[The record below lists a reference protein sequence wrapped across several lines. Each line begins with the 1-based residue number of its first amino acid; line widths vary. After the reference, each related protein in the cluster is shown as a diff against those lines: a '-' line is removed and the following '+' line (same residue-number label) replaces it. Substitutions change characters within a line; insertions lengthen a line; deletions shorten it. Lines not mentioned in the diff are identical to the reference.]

1 VTRVVVIGGGV
12 AGLVAAR
19 RLALGGATVTLLEA
33 SERLGGTVAHHTV
46 GGLVLDAGAES
57 FATRRGT
64 VASLA
69 KELGLSSEIVLP
81 ADLPA
86 WLYRPSGGVQ
96 LPATS
101 LLGIPGVPL
110 AADVIS
116 VVGTGTAFRAYLDA
130 LLPGL
135 YGARVKTLGD
145 LVRKRMGTRMLDQL
159 VAPVTLGIHSR
170 HPDELDLD
178 RIAPGLRGALR
189 SEGSL
194 GRAVR
199 SMRQS
204 AVAGAAVMGVRGGI
218 HRIVDEL
225 VADLTRLGVTI
236 ELGRR
241 GTLLNGRVAGFA
253 DAHVVVAAAGVAAPA
268 SSITTTLATLVV
280 DAPSLDGAPRG
291 TGALV
296 VPGTPGVH
304 AKAITHATAK
314 WQWLA
319 ARAEGKHVLRLS
331 YNAAPPG
338 LAAVARADASALLG
352 IPLAASNVL
361 DFAQVEW
368 SRPAPAAPLVE
379 GITVVGEAVAGTGLA
394 AVIGQAE
401 AAASELLAAWADA
414 EPDVDDADPL
424 V

>member
-1 VTRVVVIGGGV
+1 MNHVVVVGGGV

-33 SERLGGTVAHHTV
+33 TERLGGTVAHHTV

-64 VASLA
+64 VAALA
-69 KELGLSSEIVLP
+69 KEIGLSSEIVLP

-86 WLYRPSGGVQ
+86 WLYRPAGAVQ

-101 LLGIPGVPL
+101 LLGVPAAPL
-110 AADVIS
+110 AADVVS
-116 VVGTGTAFRAYLDA
+116 VVGSATAFRAYLDT

-135 YGARVKTLGD
+135 YGARAKTLGE
-145 LVRKRMGTRMLDQL
+145 LVRKRMGPRMLDRL

-170 HPDELDLD
+170 HPDDLDLD

-241 GTLLNGRVAGFA
+241 GSLVNGRVPGFG

-268 SSITTTLATLVV
+268 SSVKTTLATLVV
-280 DAPSLDGAPRG
+280 DEPALDAAPRG

-296 VPGTPGVH
+296 VPGTPGIH

-319 ARAEGKHVLRLS
+319 ARANGKHVLRLS
-331 YNAAPPG
+331 YSSAPAG
-338 LAAVARADASALLG
+338 LATVARADASELLG
-352 IPLAASNVL
+352 VPLPSSSVL

-368 SRPAPAAPLVE
+368 SRPAPATPLVE
-379 GITVVGEAVAGTGLA
+379 GVTVIGEAVAGTGLA
-394 AVIGQAE
+394 AVIGQAD
-401 AAASELLAAWADA
+401 AAASALLASWERKGAD
-414 EPDVDDADPL
+414 EPEQS
-424 V
+424 

>member
-1 VTRVVVIGGGV
+1 MVGGGV

-19 RLALGGATVTLLEA
+19 RLALGGASVTLLEA
-33 SERLGGTVAHHTV
+33 TERLGGTVAHHTV

-64 VASLA
+64 VAALA

-86 WLYRPSGGVQ
+86 WLYRQSGAVQ

-110 AADVIS
+110 AADVIG
-116 VVGTGTAFRAYLDA
+116 VVGAGTAFRAYLDA

-204 AVAGAAVMGVRGGI
+204 TIAGAAVMGLRGGV

-225 VADLTRLGVTI
+225 VADLARLDVTV

-241 GTLLNGRVAGFA
+241 GTLLNGRVAGF
-253 DAHVVVAAAGVAAPA
+253 DGAHVVVAAAGVAAPA
-268 SSITTTLATLVV
+268 SSVTTTLATLVV
-280 DAPSLDGAPRG
+280 DAPALDAAPRG

-296 VPGTPGVH
+296 VPGTRGIH

-319 ARAEGKHVLRLS
+319 ARADGKHVLRLS
-331 YNAAPPG
+331 YNVAPSG

-352 IPLAASNVL
+352 IPLAASHVL

-368 SRPAPAAPLVE
+368 SRPAPAVPLVE

-401 AAASELLAAWADA
+401 AAASALLESWGEA
-414 EPDVDDADPL
+414 EPEG
-424 V
+424 

>member
-1 VTRVVVIGGGV
+1 MNHVVVVGGGV

-19 RLALGGATVTLLEA
+19 RLALGGAAVTLLEA

-64 VASLA
+64 VAALA
-69 KELGLSSEIVLP
+69 KELGLSAEIVLP

-86 WLYRPSGGVQ
+86 WLYRPAGPVQ
-96 LPATS
+96 LPSTS

-116 VVGTGTAFRAYLDA
+116 VVGVSAAFRAYLDA

-170 HPDELDLD
+170 HPDELELD

-204 AVAGAAVMGVRGGI
+204 TIAGSAVMGVRGGI

-241 GTLLNGRVAGFA
+241 GFLVNGRVPGFA
-253 DAHVVVAAAGVAAPA
+253 DAQVVVAAAGVAAPA
-268 SSITTTLATLVV
+268 HGTTTTLATLVV
-280 DAPSLDGAPRG
+280 EAPELDAAPRG

-296 VPGTPGVH
+296 VPGTPGIH

-331 YNAAPPG
+331 YNSAPTG
-338 LAAVARADASALLG
+338 LAAIARADASTLLG
-352 IPLAASNVL
+352 VDLAPAQVL

-368 SRPAPAAPLVE
+368 SRPAPATPTIE
-379 GITVVGEAVAGTGLA
+379 GVTVIGEAVAGTGLA
-394 AVIGQAE
+394 AVIGHAE
-401 AAASELLAAWADA
+401 AAASTLLTS
-414 EPDVDDADPL
+414 ET
-424 V
+424 